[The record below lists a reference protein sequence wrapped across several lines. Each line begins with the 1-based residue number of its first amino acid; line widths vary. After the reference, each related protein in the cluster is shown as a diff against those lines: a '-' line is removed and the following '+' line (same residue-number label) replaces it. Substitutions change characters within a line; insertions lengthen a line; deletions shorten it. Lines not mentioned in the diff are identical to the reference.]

1 MSFKNWNREVHHVS
15 DASSDFGVV
24 NDYVVR
30 DPSHDFD
37 LISSRRDG
45 YLIRVLGIEIVLHT
59 GRCLLGHRLDRSGG
73 KVRLSGGDIRHANL
87 GSDRLPSARVSQL
100 ASNNAGSLGVG
111 ALGIKRT

>member
-59 GRCLLGHRLDRSGG
+59 GRCLLGHRLDGSGG
-73 KVRLSGGDIRHANL
+73 KVRLAGGYIRHPNL
-87 GSDRLPSARVSQL
+87 GSDGLSAGGVAQL
-100 ASNNAGSLGVG
+100 ASNNAWSPGVR
-111 ALGIKRT
+111 ALGIEHT